1 MTFDPWITENDH
13 TALSAIDYINGCL
26 GTSYPPH
33 RVKQWLGQYPYQN
46 DRRPLPEKVARLL
59 RRNL

>member
-1 MTFDPWITENDH
+1 MKFEQWMETNGH

-26 GTSYPPH
+26 GTNYPPH
-33 RVKQWLGQYPYQN
+33 RVKEWLGWPPYQN

-59 RRNL
+59 GVVG